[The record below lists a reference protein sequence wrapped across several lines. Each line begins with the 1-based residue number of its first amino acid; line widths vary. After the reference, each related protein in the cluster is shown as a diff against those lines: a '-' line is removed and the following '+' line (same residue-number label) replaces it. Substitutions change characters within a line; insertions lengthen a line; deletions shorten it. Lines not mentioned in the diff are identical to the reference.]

1 MEPKPSYEE
10 LIGRLADQEEIIKA
24 LRNQE
29 VDAVVGNKNVLVL
42 RLKETEDELK
52 RQRDNLDK
60 LVRDL
65 EASNKELESFAYSV
79 SHDLRAPLRTVESFS
94 DVVLQDYGDKLDETG
109 KDYLNRIREASK
121 KMSQLINDM
130 LKLSRITR
138 AEILEEEVNLSGMA
152 QSIYDGLTYTQTD
165 RQAEFIVAPEILVNG
180 DRQLLQILMQN
191 LLDNAWKYSSKC
203 SNTRMEFGVKS
214 QGDKKVYFV
223 MDNGVGFDMKR
234 ADKLFTPFQRLH
246 SNREYAGTGIG
257 LAIAQRVV
265 QRHGGRIWAESETG
279 KGATFFFT
287 LN

>member
-1 MEPKPSYEE
+1 MEHKPSYEE
-10 LIGRLADQEEIIKA
+10 LIGRLADLEEIIRA

-29 VDAVVGNKNVLVL
+29 VDAVVGNKNVLML

-94 DVVLQDYGDKLDETG
+94 DVVLQDYGDKLDKTG

-121 KMSQLINDM
+121 KMSQLIDGM

-138 AEILEEEVNLSGMA
+138 AELIEEQVNLSDMV
-152 QSIYDGLTYTQTD
+152 QSIYDGLKYAQPD
-165 RQAEFIVAPEILVNG
+165 RQAEFIIAPEILVNG
-180 DRQLLQILMQN
+180 DIQLLQILMQN

-203 SNTRMEFGVKS
+203 PNTRIEFGVKS

-246 SNREYAGTGIG
+246 SDREYAGTGIG

>member
-10 LIGRLADQEEIIKA
+10 LIGRLADLEEIIRA

-29 VDAVVGNKNVLVL
+29 VDAVVGNKNVLML

-138 AEILEEEVNLSGMA
+138 AEILEEEVDLSDMA
-152 QSIYDGLTYTQTD
+152 QSIYDGLKYAQAD

-203 SNTRMEFGVKS
+203 PNTRIEFGAKS
-214 QGDKKVYFV
+214 DADKKVYFV
-223 MDNGVGFDMKR
+223 MDNGIGFDMKH
-234 ADKLFTPFQRLH
+234 ADRLFTPFQRLH

-265 QRHGGRIWAESETG
+265 QRPGGRIWAESETG